1 MMRMILIDTH
11 LEVNKLLTL
20 MILVWLKV
28 KMLMI
33 ITIDCH
39 VNEVRSSYL
48 SQQN

>member
-1 MMRMILIDTH
+1 MMRMSLIDTH

-33 ITIDCH
+33 ITTDCH
-39 VNEVRSSYL
+39 VNEVRYL

>member
-1 MMRMILIDTH
+1 MMGMSLIDTH

-33 ITIDCH
+33 VTILT
-39 VNEVRSSYL
+39 VR
-48 SQQN
+48 